1 MHDDLPR
8 SASMVLKLFHIST
21 VLPTFQQNA
30 RTGKERNN
38 RSSEHRRRRRNHFRA
53 RQLFKNFPLTV
64 DPSRPAPPCNATPP
78 SLGHAAPSQA
88 IFGFVGMGSKSEIE
102 WGQIKRES
110 GRGERGH
117 VYPAIDRFRHPKG
130 EGRWSWSSTCNPSPL
145 LSLSPLLQ
153 IEGCGSPEITT
164 TSDAAATATT
174 PRFFDQKG
182 K

>member
-1 MHDDLPR
+1 M
-8 SASMVLKLFHIST
+8 
-21 VLPTFQQNA
+21 
-30 RTGKERNN
+30 
-38 RSSEHRRRRRNHFRA
+38 
-53 RQLFKNFPLTV
+53 
-64 DPSRPAPPCNATPP
+64 
-78 SLGHAAPSQA
+78 
-88 IFGFVGMGSKSEIE
+88 GMGSKSEIE

-110 GRGERGH
+110 GRGRGH

-130 EGRWSWSSTCNPSPL
+130 EGGRGRRPATPL
-145 LSLSPLLQ
+145 LPLSPHLQ